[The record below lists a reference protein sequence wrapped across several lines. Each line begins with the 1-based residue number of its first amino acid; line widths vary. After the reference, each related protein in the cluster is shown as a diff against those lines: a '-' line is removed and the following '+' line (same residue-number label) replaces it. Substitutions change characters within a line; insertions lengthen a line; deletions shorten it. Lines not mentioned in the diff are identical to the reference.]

1 MRGMYVFWIVLTR
14 CTVVMR
20 HKCTSIE
27 NIFQNV
33 EGYRVGNAQTTGT
46 GSRDEK
52 LSDTCNPIPTS
63 SFIHYIVLW
72 AML

>member
-1 MRGMYVFWIVLTR
+1 
-14 CTVVMR
+14 MR

-27 NIFQNV
+27 NIFKNV

-46 GSRDEK
+46 GCRDER

-63 SFIHYIVLW
+63 SFIHDIVLW

>member
-1 MRGMYVFWIVLTR
+1 
-14 CTVVMR
+14 MR

-46 GSRDEK
+46 GCRDER
-52 LSDTCNPIPTS
+52 LSDTCNPVPTS
-63 SFIHYIVLW
+63 SFIHDIVLW